1 MSDKTK
7 TRLIGFVLLL
17 AIGGLCGSY
26 LARFGILRLY
36 DAARLEVFAHRIASA
51 DRVVGIWADSPVALT
66 FTGDDAQKIVRA
78 VSSAAS
84 ARMPNSEFA
93 LAYSGRAAFYRGT
106 NVLGHILFADSLFLL
121 KTSEPPFGS
130 RLLDTMISTPLI
142 EAEREY
148 WRTNLMKP

>member
-7 TRLIGFVLLL
+7 TRVVVFVLLL

-26 LARFGILRLY
+26 FARFGILRLY
-36 DAARLEVFAHRIASA
+36 DATRLEIFAHRIASA
-51 DRVVGIWADSPVALT
+51 DHVVGVWADSPVALT

-84 ARMPNSEFA
+84 ARMPNAEFA
-93 LAYSGRAAFYRGT
+93 LAYSGRAVFYRGT
-106 NVLGHILFADSLFLL
+106 NALGQILFANSLFLL

-130 RLLDTMISTPLI
+130 KLLDTMMTTPLI

-148 WRTNLMKP
+148 WQTNLMKP

>member
-1 MSDKTK
+1 MNKKTK

-17 AIGGLCGSY
+17 AIVGLCVSY

-36 DAARLEVFAHRIASA
+36 DAARLDIFAHRIASA

-84 ARMPNSEFA
+84 ARMPDKEIA
-93 LAYSGRAAFYRGT
+93 LKYSGRATFYRST

-121 KTSEPPFGS
+121 KTTEPPFGS
-130 RLLDTMISTPLI
+130 RLVDTMMSTPLMQ
-142 EAEREY
+142 AEREY
-148 WRTNLMKP
+148 WRTNLTKL